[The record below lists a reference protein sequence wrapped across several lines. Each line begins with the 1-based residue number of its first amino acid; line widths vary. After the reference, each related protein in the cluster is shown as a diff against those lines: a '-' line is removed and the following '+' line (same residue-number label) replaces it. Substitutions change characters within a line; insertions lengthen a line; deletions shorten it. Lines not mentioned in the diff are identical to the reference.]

1 MFLPFLAKAPVLVNG
16 KYVEYVNEYIIDFKQ
31 VHLFM
36 LISAALLLVGF
47 AIVTFVLYRKAKN
60 KPLVLGTGV
69 AWLLLEAF
77 LVNFIIRGLGIN

>member
-1 MFLPFLAKAPVLVNG
+1 MFLPFLAKGPILVNG
-16 KYVEYVNEYIIDFKQ
+16 QYIDY
-31 VHLFM
+31 HNYM
-36 LISAALLLVGF
+36 LISAPQVRLITLTVTGLLLLGF

-77 LVNFIIRGLGIN
+77 IVNFIIRGLGIN